1 MIDKIRKD
9 FISYYKTFDFRKERI
24 LYKFHHSFRVME
36 YSKEI
41 AESLNLNNS
50 DIELSTVIGLL
61 HDIARF
67 KQWTIYETFVDRDS
81 FDHGDEGVNI
91 LKELDILDYDD
102 ETKNIIYTAIKN
114 HNKYEIK
121 VSNEREE
128 LFSKIIR
135 DADKI
140 DIMKEVRR
148 DFEKLDYSI
157 NEKVVED
164 FLNNKLVDS
173 TYVNNPMEANV
184 RTMSFIYDINY
195 KYSIEFIK
203 KHNIIDNSLNLLKL
217 YCNNEE
223 LVEKLEKHIYKY
235 IEER

>member
-1 MIDKIRKD
+1 
-9 FISYYKTFDFRKERI
+9 
-24 LYKFHHSFRVME
+24 
-36 YSKEI
+36 
-41 AESLNLNNS
+41 
-50 DIELSTVIGLL
+50 
-61 HDIARF
+61 
-67 KQWTIYETFVDRDS
+67 
-81 FDHGDEGVNI
+81 
-91 LKELDILDYDD
+91 
-102 ETKNIIYTAIKN
+102 
-114 HNKYEIK
+114 
-121 VSNEREE
+121 
-128 LFSKIIR
+128 
-135 DADKI
+135 
-140 DIMKEVRR
+140 MKEVRR